1 MKFFI
6 TVVAVFIFQRIHAQ
20 SDTNHV
26 LCDKVVM
33 NDGSVEIVQIQEV
46 KRNKVIYVLCCEDCA
61 VPREFKRKNIDTL
74 IYNPKHR
81 IATEVSIEKP
91 KLVELKTD
99 PYKYF
104 EVGIDGYKRAIY
116 QGKKVT
122 IKIDT
127 MKYRGVFGIIN
138 DSTISVDNNQFAL
151 SEIDMISKPKTG
163 KTIGLIIASLPIH
176 LTGLIMIGFAYDGPY
191 LYATGPALI
200 GGSTTA
206 VIIESR
212 TGKRY
217 PRFKIKKDGSVI
229 QKWNYAI
236 ESL

>member
-46 KRNKVIYVLCCEDCA
+46 KRNKVIYVLCCEECA

-138 DSTISVDNNQFAL
+138 DSTISVDNNDK
-151 SEIDMISKPKTG
+151 SEPK
-163 KTIGLIIASLPIH
+163 K
-176 LTGLIMIGFAYDGPY
+176 AY
-191 LYATGPALI
+191 
-200 GGSTTA
+200 
-206 VIIESR
+206 
-212 TGKRY
+212 
-217 PRFKIKKDGSVI
+217 
-229 QKWNYAI
+229 
-236 ESL
+236 